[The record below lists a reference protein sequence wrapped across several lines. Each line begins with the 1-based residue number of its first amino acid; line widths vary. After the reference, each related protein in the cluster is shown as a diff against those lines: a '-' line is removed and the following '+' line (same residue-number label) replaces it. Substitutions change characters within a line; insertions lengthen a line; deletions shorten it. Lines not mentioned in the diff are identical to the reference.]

1 MVDGLPPTNPPTKF
15 GAGSYPYRLLLLNR
29 FFHLNINPMKSTKI
43 MLACI
48 ATFLLSWLLLSLIV
62 YLLMSDTSFREIAG
76 STPLVMTMI
85 VIGWIPAMVVGSD
98 LDSKLSK

>member
-1 MVDGLPPTNPPTKF
+1 
-15 GAGSYPYRLLLLNR
+15 
-29 FFHLNINPMKSTKI
+29 MKSTKI
-43 MLACI
+43 MLACL

-62 YLLMSDTSFREIAG
+62 YLLSSDTSFREIAG

-85 VIGWIPAMVVGSD
+85 VIGWIPAMIVGSD